1 MVVFCSGGF
10 EDRVPGVLD
19 SRSQCR
25 RPVGGSDV
33 LADRV
38 PLVTIH
44 AALALLEIYRIGG
57 KVPMDHRMTPPME
70 VDSLLADGGGR
81 ENERPEWRVESRP
94 DLGESGLILAA
105 ACAAEPQCVPARESD
120 SLTVEVVDVGSPV
133 NLLPEGYRP
142 PCGRGK
148 RDEAL
153 VGRRVGPGLRGEM
166 VDVLVEDGLKP
177 PVDAIP
183 SHHPPVRP
191 FVPACAR
198 TRGDRPCTRPLSR

>member
-1 MVVFCSGGF
+1 MVVFCRGGF

-19 SRSQCR
+19 SRCQRR

-57 KVPMDHRMTPPME
+57 KVPVDHRMAPPVE

-105 ACAAEPQCVPARESD
+105 ACVSKPQCVPARESD
-120 SLTVEVVDVGSPV
+120 SLTVEVIDVDGPV
-133 NLLPEGYRP
+133 DRLSEGYRP
-142 PCGRGK
+142 
-148 RDEAL
+148 A
-153 VGRRVGPGLRGEM
+153 
-166 VDVLVEDGLKP
+166 
-177 PVDAIP
+177 
-183 SHHPPVRP
+183 VR
-191 FVPACAR
+191 
-198 TRGDRPCTRPLSR
+198 SRQAK